1 MLQILNVQNQTSDCH
16 EPCNAIHYSASI
28 ATAQYPATYAYF
40 KSYLDRSNQA
50 AKTPWIYSNYT
61 TLEEARENMLYL
73 RIFFED
79 LKTESEVQT
88 ASYNFGS
95 FVAEVGGM
103 LDLFIGFSFFTVIQL
118 VEILYGLGVSWRRGR
133 KHGPEGELKSPSSSS
148 SDGVVSRVTGIFK

>member
-1 MLQILNVQNQTSDCH
+1 LTDSSGKKL
-16 EPCNAIHYSASI
+16 
-28 ATAQYPATYAYF
+28 
-40 KSYLDRSNQA
+40 A
-50 AKTPWIYSNYT
+50 APLI
-61 TLEEARENMLYL
+61 
-73 RIFFED
+73 FED